1 MGDRLTYVYCLV
13 DQGRSA
19 SRPSLTRLPEGPPGA
34 SRPRLLEVDDGLRL
48 VVADVPAERYG
59 EAAIERGL
67 RDLDWVSRCAVAHE
81 RVVESFLRARAV
93 VPMKLFTLFLDDERA
108 VADVRRRRRK
118 LARVLERVAG
128 CAEWGLRVTFDDAR
142 PAPRRAAAG
151 TSGTDFLRAKQAA
164 RDAQKLQA
172 ARSRRDADAV
182 HRQLARRASAAR
194 REKPGAVDGAVAA
207 RLLLDAAYLVPA
219 GQGTHFRAA
228 ASRASRALVERG
240 CHVSLSG
247 PWPPY
252 HFVEER

>member
-13 DQGRSA
+13 DQGRAA
-19 SRPSLTRLPEGPPGA
+19 SRPSLTRMPEGPPGA
-34 SRPRLLEVDDGLRL
+34 SRPRLLEVGDGLRL

-59 EAAIERGL
+59 EGAIERGL

-108 VADVRRRRRK
+108 LADVRGRRRK
-118 LARVLERVAG
+118 LGRVLERVAG

-142 PAPRRAAAG
+142 PAPRPASASS
-151 TSGTDFLRAKQAA
+151 SGTDFLRAKRAA
-164 RDAQKLQA
+164 RDAVRLQA

-182 HRQLARRASAAR
+182 HRELAGRAAAAR
-194 REKPGAVDGAVAA
+194 REKPGTGDGAVTA
-207 RLLLDAAYLVPA
+207 RLLLDAACLVPA
-219 GQGTHFRAA
+219 GQGARFRAA
-228 ASRASRALVERG
+228 ASRAARALVQKG
-240 CHVSLSG
+240 CQVSLSG

-252 HFVEER
+252 HFVGEP